1 MTSEVIIAIIGSG
14 ALASLVSVVGT
25 IITKRLDRSDALRAG
40 VRLGLYYHLTERGM
54 RYVNAGY
61 VDPDDLKCLYETYA
75 AYKELGG
82 DGFCDK
88 VMADVQKLPLKEGR
102 L

>member
-1 MTSEVIIAIIGSG
+1 MDYIIAIIGSG
-14 ALASLVSVVGT
+14 ALASLITVVGA
-25 IITKRLDRSDALRAG
+25 IIQKKMDKNDSLRAG
-40 VRLGLYYHLTERGM
+40 VRLGLYFHLTERGM
-54 RYVNAGY
+54 RYINAGY

-75 AYKELGG
+75 AYKDLGG
-82 DGFCDK
+82 DGYCDK